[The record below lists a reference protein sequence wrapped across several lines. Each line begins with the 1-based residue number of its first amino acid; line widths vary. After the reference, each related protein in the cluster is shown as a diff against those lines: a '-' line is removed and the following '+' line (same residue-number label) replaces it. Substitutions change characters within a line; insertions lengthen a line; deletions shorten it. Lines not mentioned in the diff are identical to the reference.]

1 LLKIIQATMGQI
13 TQVSGHALEEVPAY
27 GPISTAR
34 TGPARETAIPRISNS
49 LFIATGAISD
59 SGSWEPSS
67 HFRETTAILGRD
79 RYEIDTEFEEASA
92 FRNFR
97 FGGVVTMA

>member
-1 LLKIIQATMGQI
+1 MG
-13 TQVSGHALEEVPAY
+13 A
-27 GPISTAR
+27 
-34 TGPARETAIPRISNS
+34 
-49 LFIATGAISD
+49 F
-59 SGSWEPSS
+59 S
-67 HFRETTAILGRD
+67 HVRETTAILGRD